1 MLRSKSRFGALTVV
15 MVSAFLFVGHSRAE
29 GIGQTEALA
38 HNCTVCH
45 GAEAQGSKKIP
56 KLRGLDKKDIV
67 QSMKGFRSGEER
79 STIMGHFAGAYS
91 DTEIELLAGYFSK
104 LD

>member
-1 MLRSKSRFGALTVV
+1 
-15 MVSAFLFVGHSRAE
+15 
-29 GIGQTEALA
+29 LA

-91 DTEIELLAGYFSK
+91 DAEIELLASYFSE